1 MGTPP
6 QDSSSGSGG
15 SGARQPDSSYRSPG
29 LRGLN
34 TTSLFRAVNPELFIR
49 PNKAVMAM
57 GLLSITLCVGYIG
70 YLHAIRESDQTLYEA
85 VDSDGERYMRRKT
98 SRWD

>member
-1 MGTPP
+1 MMSCYSDLMMSCYG
-6 QDSSSGSGG
+6 DLMMSCYGDLMMSCYSDLMMSCYGDLMMSCN
-15 SGARQPDSSYRSPG
+15 SD
-29 LRGLN
+29 
-34 TTSLFRAVNPELFIR
+34 
-49 PNKAVMAM
+49 NKAVMAV